1 MSDEKQNSPQD
12 ANLNP
17 EPTGGPGFT
26 VDGAQPQ
33 LINHLVEA
41 FNVKVEEF
49 RGDYVV
55 EVRPDQIIA
64 VCQVLRDLE
73 GFEMMIDETAVDF
86 WPQEAPRFHVVFQL
100 RSVSRNLIIS
110 LRVPLDGNEP
120 VMPSLVGVYPNADW
134 YERELWDLF
143 GIRFAGHP
151 DLRRILMPH
160 DWAGHPLRKD
170 YPLGYEEPQ
179 FTFNY
184 EKIQAKKL
192 NPKE

>member
-1 MSDEKQNSPQD
+1 MSDAQQSDVLNREANHVPD
-12 ANLNP
+12 ATRASSLT
-17 EPTGGPGFT
+17 ET
-26 VDGAQPQ
+26 
-33 LINHLVEA
+33 INRLVER
-41 FNVKVEEF
+41 FNVQVEQF
-49 RGDYVV
+49 RGDYVL
-55 EVRPDQIIA
+55 EVRSDQIIS
-64 VCQVLRDLE
+64 VCQALREVE

-86 WPQEAPRFHVVFQL
+86 WPQETPRFHVVYQF

-184 EKIQAKKL
+184 DKIQAKKL